1 MKDKLFKLL
10 FPGKAEEL
18 KELEEAW
25 LESITMMNSALNDN
39 QELNEKLKE
48 AQTIKPITEAQVMTW
63 CVQTLGIPY
72 LSMADVDDE
81 AHPPH
86 YLSDLSED
94 ERKVWISSLE
104 NIYSSQKFQAVIA
117 YVINLLGNF
126 SLQKAE
132 DDKMRNG
139 KIGIIA
145 IRTLMTE
152 FANAHKEFMDRR
164 KPEEEF
170 DPLEVMPG

>member
-10 FPGKAEEL
+10 FPGKAKEL

-25 LESITMMNSALNDN
+25 LESI
-39 QELNEKLKE
+39 EKLKE
-48 AQTIKPITEAQVMTW
+48 VQTIKPITEAQVMTW

-72 LSMADVDDE
+72 LSVYDVDQE
-81 AHPPH
+81 GLPPH

-117 YVINLLGNF
+117 YVINLLGSF
-126 SLQKAE
+126 AVQKA
-132 DDKMRNG
+132 DDDQIRNG
-139 KIGIIA
+139 KIGIVT
-145 IRTLMTE
+145 IRTLMAE